1 MQGIGIIFLGVIMFT
16 LIVLALVAVIL
27 LARSKLVAQG
37 SAELVINEDPDHT
50 YEIPLGGKLLSAL
63 SEKGIYLPSACG
75 GSGTCGECKCIVHSG
90 GGDIFP
96 TEKSLL
102 SRRQV
107 RENYRLSCQV
117 PVKSDMSI
125 EVPPEVFEIKK
136 WTCTV
141 KSNKNVATFIKELVL
156 ELPEE
161 ENVNFK
167 AGGYIQLEAPPHE
180 VKFSDFDID
189 EEFKEDWD
197 KFDLWKYTSTLK
209 EPLYRAYSMANYPGE
224 KGIIKLNIRIATP
237 PPDKPDAPP
246 GKISS
251 YAFSLKPGDEATI
264 SGPYGDFF
272 IKDTENEMVY
282 IGGGAG
288 MAPLRSHIFELL
300 KERNEKRKISYWYGA
315 RSFRESFY
323 NEEFDEL
330 QENYPNFSWTLA
342 LSEPLP
348 EDNWN
353 GPTGFIHEV
362 AYENY
367 LKDHPAPEDCDYY
380 LCGPPPMLAAVLDML
395 DNLGV
400 EEENI
405 MYDDFGI

>member
-1 MQGIGIIFLGVIMFT
+1 MQGLEIIFLGVFMFT
-16 LIVLALVAVIL
+16 LIVLALVIL
-27 LARSKLVAQG
+27 ILFARSKLVAQG
-37 SAELVINEDPDHT
+37 SARLVINDDPEHT

-75 GSGTCGECKCIVHSG
+75 GSGTCGECKCILHSG

-102 SRRQV
+102 TRKQV
-107 RENYRLSCQV
+107 RENYRLACQV

-125 EVPPEVFEIKK
+125 EVPPEIFEIKK
-136 WTCTV
+136 WTCQV

-156 ELPEE
+156 ELPKGED
-161 ENVNFK
+161 VNFK

-189 EEFKEDWD
+189 QEFKEEWD
-197 KFDLWKYTSTLK
+197 KYNLWKYTSTLK
-209 EPLYRAYSMANYPGE
+209 EPMYRAYSMANYPGE

-251 YAFSLKPGDEATI
+251 YVFSLKPGDKVTI
-264 SGPYGDFF
+264 SGPYGEFF
-272 IKDTENEMVY
+272 IKDNDNEMVY

-300 KERNEKRKISYWYGA
+300 KRRNETRKITYWYGA

-330 QENYPNFSWTLA
+330 EKTYPNFSWTLA

-400 EEENI
+400 EEDNI